1 MAFKRAEKK
10 NMKIIAATSMVL
22 FSLFAAFSGVVAWFT
37 SVHNVNNEA
46 NGFVVAHDDSAIT
59 VDSVY
64 CVKYDGIYGATATRL
79 TSDNNDLVMSE
90 YDSIFTDRNINT
102 PLFLRIAIAD
112 YQVTNNTTKSLTIIV
127 PSNGDYT
134 TGNNT
139 TVNNYLSNVVCVK
152 FSYGLKSGNNV
163 VKDEYDLTN
172 NTYLGGDIITLY
184 EGMRDRAAELTT
196 PYVKPFVTNASTG
209 AKDSVISITIPT
221 NTIPTSFIDDEVVI
235 VYIEFDYYVTN
246 SVNLVKNYLD
256 SYTNP
261 GSAPRVF
268 NSDIQTM
275 KIKDN

>member
-1 MAFKRAEKK
+1 M
-10 NMKIIAATSMVL
+10 
-22 FSLFAAFSGVVAWFT
+22 
-37 SVHNVNNEA
+37 
-46 NGFVVAHDDSAIT
+46 
-59 VDSVY
+59 
-64 CVKYDGIYGATATRL
+64 
-79 TSDNNDLVMSE
+79 
-90 YDSIFTDRNINT
+90 
-102 PLFLRIAIAD
+102 
-112 YQVTNNTTKSLTIIV
+112 
-127 PSNGDYT
+127 
-134 TGNNT
+134 
-139 TVNNYLSNVVCVK
+139 VCVK

-184 EGMRDRAAELTT
+184 GGMRDRAAELTT

-209 AKDSVISITIPT
+209 AKDSVISITIPA
-221 NTIPTSFIDDEVVI
+221 NTIPTSFVDDGVVI